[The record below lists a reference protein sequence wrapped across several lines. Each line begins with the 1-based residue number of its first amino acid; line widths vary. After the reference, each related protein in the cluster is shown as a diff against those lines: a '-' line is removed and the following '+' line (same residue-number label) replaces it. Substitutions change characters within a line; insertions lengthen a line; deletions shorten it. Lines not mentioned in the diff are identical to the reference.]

1 MKTNLL
7 NNCYK
12 KFVTSETKELVRLN
26 VQVANRIFDI
36 LEERGLSQR
45 DFAKLMVKT
54 EPEVCR
60 LLSGTHNFTMATI
73 ASINVVLGEDI
84 LEVPQRSKYM
94 VFLTVPR
101 EATINKSITN
111 NPYMYNP
118 QLSYY
123 EC

>member
-45 DFAKLMVKT
+45 DFAKLMGKP

-60 LLSGTHNFTMATI
+60 WLSGTHNFTMATI

-111 NPYMYNP
+111 TPYMYNP

>member
-12 KFVTSETKELVRLN
+12 KFVTSETRELVRLN

-45 DFAKLMVKT
+45 DFAKLMGKT
-54 EPEVCR
+54 EPEECR
-60 LLSGTHNFTMATI
+60 WLSGTHNFTMATI
-73 ASINVVLGEDI
+73 ASINIVLGEDI
-84 LEVPQRSKYM
+84 LEVPQRPKYT

>member
-1 MKTNLL
+1 MKTNMLK
-7 NNCYK
+7 NCYK

-45 DFAKLMVKT
+45 DFAKLMGKT

-60 LLSGTHNFTMATI
+60 WLSGTHNFTMATI

-111 NPYMYNP
+111 TPYMYNP